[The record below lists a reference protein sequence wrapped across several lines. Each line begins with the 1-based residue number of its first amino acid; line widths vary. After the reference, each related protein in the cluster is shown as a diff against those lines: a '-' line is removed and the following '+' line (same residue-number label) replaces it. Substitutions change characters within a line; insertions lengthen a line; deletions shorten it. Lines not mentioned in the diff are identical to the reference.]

1 VHGPLAIRFTT
12 ACAALALLGACGDAA
27 GSATPPT
34 VSAGPTASA
43 APAIAVTRSDDG
55 CSPDNSPTDVVVT
68 PGPAPHIAVKP
79 QSTNSPLP
87 DLVVRRI
94 NCAGGWVNLR
104 NEIPADRPVLVWF
117 WAPY

>member
-1 VHGPLAIRFTT
+1 VRVATI
-12 ACAALALLGACGDAA
+12 CAALAFVGACGDA
-27 GSATPPT
+27 GGTATPP
-34 VSAGPTASA
+34 PASA
-43 APAIAVTRSDDG
+43 VTTAATPAAAIAPVDDG
-55 CSPDNSPTDVVVT
+55 CSPDNTPTDVVAT
-68 PGPAPHIAVKP
+68 PGPTPNIAVEP

-104 NEIPADRPVLVWF
+104 NEIPAGKPVLVWF